1 MKKKYLKVLE
11 DKFWFRVAFR
21 KKIELGMSVHLALA
35 LYRDLLLFTVYGFL
49 KWEMIWGNGFMASPA
64 LFWWSHLY
72 KLFSVP
78 WKNYLSNR
86 RLAKVIYNWVCKMR
100 KITEFPTLF
109 LVKSWL
115 PQVDY

>member
-11 DKFWFRVAFR
+11 DKFWFRGAFR
-21 KKIELGMSVHLALA
+21 KKIELGMSVDLPLA
-35 LYRDLLLFTVYGFL
+35 LYRDLLLYIVYGFL

-86 RLAKVIYNWVCKMR
+86 RLAKVISHWVCKMR
-100 KITEFPTLF
+100 KIIEFPTLF

-115 PQVDY
+115 PPVDY

>member
-49 KWEMIWGNGFMASPA
+49 KWEMIWGNGFMAISCFILVVA
-64 LFWWSHLY
+64 FIQTFQCSLE
-72 KLFSVP
+72 KLF
-78 WKNYLSNR
+78 
-86 RLAKVIYNWVCKMR
+86 
-100 KITEFPTLF
+100 E
-109 LVKSWL
+109 
-115 PQVDY
+115 